1 MKSKTQLEGSSP
13 TTVGTRGETIQ
24 GSLPAGHIKPAGVH
38 GSVQLNLDGALAAD
52 DGLTFDPN
60 TQTLTLGGVAA
71 MRGATVPA
79 PGGSAHRQITTV
91 QRGDYSTVVQ
101 ANAQS
106 TLAGGAASY
115 SVTLRRDDVLV
126 AQQRLLEFSLAFG
139 LRLDGAQAMRFVGV
153 PATVSSTGAVGD
165 VAADAT
171 HLYVCIAPNTW
182 RRAAL
187 STW

>member
-1 MKSKTQLEGSSP
+1 MKSKTQLSGSTP
-13 TTVGTRGETIQ
+13 TSTGTRGEKIE
-24 GSLPAGHIKPAGVH
+24 GVLPPAHIVPAGVH

-52 DGLTFDPN
+52 DGLAFDPD
-60 TQTLTLGGVAA
+60 TQTLTLGGVVA

-115 SVTLRRDDVLV
+115 SVTLQRDDGLV
-126 AQQRLLEFSLAFG
+126 AQQRSMEFSLAFG
-139 LRLDGAQAMRFVGV
+139 LQLDGAQVMRFVGV

-165 VAADAT
+165 VAANAT

-182 RRAAL
+182 RRVAL